1 MHADPQER
9 PARPAPRLLR
19 ARVLLWSVAGLVGAG
34 LVRAPTQLA
43 PTRNLDGARRRAET
57 VLAAMLETGRI
68 TPAEAQAARAAP
80 AAPRVPPDP
89 PQGPGYFADWAEAE
103 ARRLAGGLPIDLA
116 ARTTLNPALQDLA
129 ERVVAAHLDRA
140 GPRARAG
147 QAALVAMAHD
157 GAVLALV
164 GGRDYAASQFNRAT
178 QARRQPGSLF
188 KLFVYA
194 AALEAGAS
202 PDSTVVD
209 QPVRIGP
216 WEPRNFTEGHI
227 GATTL
232 RLAFAHSINTVA
244 VQLSEAVGRER
255 VIAMARRL
263 GLRSAVPPVPSLALG
278 SAEATLLELT
288 GSFAAVAAGRR
299 VEPHGL
305 RELRTRERTL
315 WRHTDP
321 LAEAPPPLA
330 PAHRQAMLD
339 LLLSVVWE
347 GTATAARLDRPVAG
361 KTGTTQE
368 HRDAWFIG
376 FTADLVV
383 GVWVGNDDN
392 TPMHN
397 VIGGELPA
405 TIWRDLVGQAYRR
418 NLLAP
423 PGTAAAPPALLRPAG
438 PRGAPEVLDTAT
450 LRLAGQVVRLSG
462 VLGLDGEHAQDM
474 AAFLAGR
481 EVACEPDAAMP
492 GFHRC
497 RTGERDL
504 AEVVLSNG
512 GGRATADAQPGL
524 FRAEQVA
531 RSEGRGIWGR

>member
-1 MHADPQER
+1 
-9 PARPAPRLLR
+9 
-19 ARVLLWSVAGLVGAG
+19 
-34 LVRAPTQLA
+34 
-43 PTRNLDGARRRAET
+43 
-57 VLAAMLETGRI
+57 
-68 TPAEAQAARAAP
+68 
-80 AAPRVPPDP
+80 
-89 PQGPGYFADWAEAE
+89 
-103 ARRLAGGLPIDLA
+103 
-116 ARTTLNPALQDLA
+116 
-129 ERVVAAHLDRA
+129 
-140 GPRARAG
+140 
-147 QAALVAMAHD
+147 
-157 GAVLALV
+157 VLALV
-164 GGRDYAASQFNRAT
+164 GARDYAASQFNRAT
-178 QARRQPGSLF
+178 QARRQAGSLF

-209 QPVRIGP
+209 QPVRIAG
-216 WEPRNFTEGHI
+216 WEPRNFTEGHV

-299 VEPHGL
+299 VEPYGL
-305 RELRTRERTL
+305 RELRTRDRTL

-321 LAEAPPPLA
+321 LAGAPPPLA
-330 PAHRQAMLD
+330 PAQRQAMLD
-339 LLLSVVWE
+339 LLLAVVRE
-347 GTATAARLDRPVAG
+347 GTATAAQLDRPVAG

-376 FTADLVV
+376 FTADIVV

-392 TPMHN
+392 APMHN

-405 TIWRDLVGQAYRR
+405 TIWRDLVGQAYRQK
-418 NLLAP
+418 LLAP
-423 PGTAAAPPALLRPAG
+423 PGTAEAPPPLPAVALPAG
-438 PRGAPEVLDTAT
+438 LRGAPEVLDTAT
-450 LRLAGQVVRLSG
+450 LRLGGQVVRLSG
-462 VLGLDGEHAQDM
+462 VLGLDGEHAEDM

-497 RTGERDL
+497 RAGERDL

-512 GGRATADAQPGL
+512 GGRAAADAQPAL
-524 FRAEQVA
+524 WRAEQVA